1 MSTTRR
7 PRPTS
12 TAASEP
18 AADEALARLLATV
31 VPPPAAGGPGGEL
44 RGEAEAAAAFRE
56 ARLSPATTPWRR
68 SMSAGKLLAVKTVI
82 AVVSLS
88 GGGVALAAATGHLPA
103 HAGGHPSSAPAQ
115 SASASATHGKDAIGG
130 HPSAST
136 SRALQ
141 GLCHAYQRGA
151 GSNPGKALASPAF
164 ITLINAAGG
173 KDHVASYCAGVLAS
187 SPSAHSTAHPNGA
200 PASHQTGK
208 PTAHPTPQVS
218 HKSHPSHP
226 ASGTE
231 GNSDSGAGSMHVT
244 NEPTMSPTVR
254 PTAHP
259 TGKPSLH
266 PGAP

>member
-1 MSTTRR
+1 
-7 PRPTS
+7 
-12 TAASEP
+12 
-18 AADEALARLLATV
+18 
-31 VPPPAAGGPGGEL
+31 
-44 RGEAEAAAAFRE
+44 
-56 ARLSPATTPWRR
+56 
-68 SMSAGKLLAVKTVI
+68 MSAGKLLAVKTVI

-115 SASASATHGKDAIGG
+115 PASASATHGKDAIGG

-136 SRALQ
+136 SPALQ
-141 GLCHAYQRGA
+141 GLCRAYQAGA

-164 ITLINAAGG
+164 TTLINAAGG
-173 KDHVASYCAGVLAS
+173 RDHVASYCAGVLAS
-187 SPSAHSTAHPNGA
+187 SPSSHSYSHGA
-200 PASHQTGK
+200 TPSHQTGK
-208 PTAHPTPQVS
+208 PTAHPTPHVS
-218 HKSHPSHP
+218 HTSHPSHP

-244 NEPTMSPTVR
+244 NEPTISPTVR
-254 PTAHP
+254 PTAPP